1 MKLATFVYQGSR
13 RVGLLSDDGL
23 RVQTLDLSTQENE
36 RGILSLVDR
45 KASGKPFPAV
55 NSESIALSDVKL
67 EAPIPRPMRNIFCVG
82 RNYHAHAKEL
92 STTVFKDNNVDPN
105 AWPIVF
111 TKVPECVTGPY
122 DDVYLP
128 LNVSQQI
135 DYEAELAVIIGK
147 ECKNLTEDNALD
159 AIAGYSCFNDGSVRE
174 FQRHTIQWTM
184 GKNFDKTGP
193 FGPIMVTPDE
203 LPEAATGLKIECRLN
218 GQTVQ
223 SSTTDMMIFPVI
235 ETLVYITKAFTLEP
249 GDLVIM
255 GTPSG
260 VGHAR
265 KPPLWMKDG
274 DLVEIEIE
282 GIGILANPIKA
293 E

>member
-1 MKLATFVYQGSR
+1 MRLVAFEEV
-13 RVGLLSDDGL
+13 DGPHIGVITDL
-23 RVQTLDLSTQENE
+23 GVIDLSRLDPAAPRDLGAVIKACQLEQIAALMAKADDTIHHQIEDITIGLPVA
-36 RGILSLVDR
+36 RPGKILCLGLNYMDHVAEGPFD
-45 KASGKPFPAV
+45 KQPFPAIFMRSSTSLV
-55 NSESIALSDVKL
+55 AANQPIIAPAVSETL
-67 EAPIPRPMRNIFCVG
+67 
-82 RNYHAHAKEL
+82 
-92 STTVFKDNNVDPN
+92 
-105 AWPIVF
+105 
-111 TKVPECVTGPY
+111 
-122 DDVYLP
+122 
-128 LNVSQQI
+128 

-147 ECKNLTEDNALD
+147 KCKNLTEDNALD

-203 LPEAATGLKIECRLN
+203 LPKGAAGLNIECRLN

-235 ETLVYITKAFTLEP
+235 ETLVYITKALTLEP

-255 GTPSG
+255 GTTSG

>member
-1 MKLATFVYQGSR
+1 MRLVAFEQVDGSHIGVITDR
-13 RVGLLSDDGL
+13 GV
-23 RVQTLDLSTQENE
+23 VDLSRIDPAAPRDLDAVIKAGQLDQLVALMAKAGDETHHQI
-36 RGILSLVDR
+36 GDITIGLPVTKPGKILCLGLNYMDHVAEGPFD
-45 KASGKPFPAV
+45 KQPFPAIFMRSATSLV
-55 NSESIALSDVKL
+55 AANQPIIAPAVSETL
-67 EAPIPRPMRNIFCVG
+67 
-82 RNYHAHAKEL
+82 
-92 STTVFKDNNVDPN
+92 
-105 AWPIVF
+105 
-111 TKVPECVTGPY
+111 
-122 DDVYLP
+122 
-128 LNVSQQI
+128 

-147 ECKNLTEDNALD
+147 KCKNLTEDNALD

-203 LPEAATGLKIECRLN
+203 LPKAAAGLKIECRLN

-235 ETLVYITKAFTLEP
+235 ETLVYITKALTLEP
-249 GDLVIM
+249 GDLVVM